1 MLINREVA
9 AATGSHLVAG
19 SSMRSQVAV
28 ADLVAAMLLLCVAS
42 ILHPI
47 YLEEGHPSHWHC
59 TQSQKMFYS

>member
-1 MLINREVA
+1 
-9 AATGSHLVAG
+9 
-19 SSMRSQVAV
+19 V